1 MAYDLLKELFTIF
14 WGLFALNN
22 RKLNF
27 ILTFIADK
35 FSSKYVYCGVSK
47 IKLLS
52 TKVTHRKHFLFD
64 VILASTSFYKTKQN
78 QKKMDKSKN

>member
-1 MAYDLLKELFTIF
+1 M
-14 WGLFALNN
+14 GLFVLNN

-35 FSSKYVYCGVSK
+35 FSSKYIYCGVSK

-78 QKKMDKSKN
+78 QKKKMDKSKN